1 MELLEVFRIDYVVAL
16 VFTNIELIPF
26 PQYSV
31 WAILKLK
38 ILNSV
43 LFTIATPTESTK
55 ISDEGCYFSIF
66 L

>member
-1 MELLEVFRIDYVVAL
+1 MELMEVFRIDYVEAL
-16 VFTNIELIPF
+16 VFTNIELILL

-43 LFTIATPTESTK
+43 LFPVATPTETTK
-55 ISDEGCYFSIF
+55 ISDEGCYFLIF